1 VTPAISVVDLR
12 GGTVRLEVRS
22 AGRGP
27 ALLWLHSILDRDP
40 WPPLLDALAERH
52 TVYAPSHPGVAG
64 STGVETLDDV
74 VDLALVYDELL
85 GALGVATA
93 ILGGHFFGAMMAAEL
108 AALCPARAQR
118 VCLVSPLGLW
128 LTGKPVADVL
138 ILPVSEL
145 EPLLWTD
152 PSGAAA
158 RRWATLAASS
168 VDNAAAEADQIQQLA
183 VMGKFVWPIPDKG
196 LRKRLH
202 RIAAPTE
209 LVWGDGDRV
218 NPLAYAEEFRRL
230 IPGAAVH
237 RVTGG
242 HMLHLEQ
249 PELVAAHVT
258 GRGPAGGG
266 RG

>member
-1 VTPAISVVDLR
+1 VTPASAIIELR
-12 GGTVRLEVRS
+12 GGAVPVEVRS

-27 ALLWLHSILDRDP
+27 ALLWLHSILDRDF
-40 WPPLLDALAERH
+40 WPPLLDRLAETH
-52 TVYAPSHPGVAG
+52 TVYAPSHPGVG
-64 STGVETLDDV
+64 RSGGVETLDDV

-85 GALGVATA
+85 GALGVPSATLA
-93 ILGGHFFGAMMAAEL
+93 GHFFGAMMAAEL
-108 AALCPARAQR
+108 AALCPARAGR
-118 VCLVSPLGLW
+118 VCLISPLGLW

-138 ILPVSEL
+138 ILPGPDL
-145 EPLLWTD
+145 DPLLWAD
-152 PSGAAA
+152 PAAPAA
-158 RRWATLAASS
+158 RRWASLAG
-168 VDNAAAEADQIQQLA
+168 AAAENASAEAEQIQQLA

-209 LVWGDGDRV
+209 LVWGEGDRV

-230 IPGAAVH
+230 IPGAVVR
-237 RVTGG
+237 RVPGA

-249 PELVAAHVT
+249 PEAVAPLVAGA
-258 GRGPAGGG
+258 GAGGS

>member
-1 VTPAISVVDLR
+1 MTPTSSVVELR
-12 GGTVRLEVRS
+12 GGAVPVEVRS

-52 TVYAPSHPGVAG
+52 TVYAPSHPGVG
-64 STGVETLDDV
+64 RSGGVETLDDV

-85 GALGVATA
+85 GALGVPSATLA
-93 ILGGHFFGAMMAAEL
+93 GHFFGAMMAAEL
-108 AALCPARAQR
+108 AALCPARARR

-138 ILPVSEL
+138 ILPASEL
-145 EPLLWTD
+145 ETLLWTD
-152 PSGAAA
+152 PAGPAA
-158 RRWATLAASS
+158 RRWAALTAGAAE
-168 VDNAAAEADQIQQLA
+168 NAAAEAEQIQQLA

-202 RIAAPTE
+202 RIAAPTD
-209 LVWGDGDRV
+209 LVWGEGDRV
-218 NPLAYAEEFRRL
+218 NPVAYAEEFRRL

-237 RVTGG
+237 RVAGA

-249 PELVAAHVT
+249 PEAIAALA
-258 GRGPAGGG
+258 GRG
-266 RG
+266 

>member
-1 VTPAISVVDLR
+1 MTPASSVVELR
-12 GGTVRLEVRS
+12 GGAVPVEVRS

-52 TVYAPSHPGVAG
+52 TVYAPSHPGVG
-64 STGVETLDDV
+64 RSGGVETLDDV

-85 GALGVATA
+85 GALGVPSATLA
-93 ILGGHFFGAMMAAEL
+93 GHFFGAMMAAEL
-108 AALCPARAQR
+108 AALCPARARR

-138 ILPVSEL
+138 ILPASEL

-152 PSGAAA
+152 PAGPAA
-158 RRWATLAASS
+158 RGWAALTADAAE
-168 VDNAAAEADQIQQLA
+168 NAAAEAEQIQQLA

-202 RIAAPTE
+202 RIAAPCD
-209 LVWGDGDRV
+209 LVWGEGDRV
-218 NPLAYAEEFRRL
+218 NPVAYAEEFRRL

-237 RVTGG
+237 RVAGA

-249 PELVAAHVT
+249 PEAIAALA
-258 GRGPAGGG
+258 GRG
-266 RG
+266 